1 MTSRSDPGGGLVGFA
16 IVLLTLVF
24 GAIGLPIP
32 LPVYLL
38 LIAIGTALAI
48 RAAGV
53 SGFGL
58 AALVLAAVIFAM
70 PLVTRVLAGRPS
82 PDLEEP
88 IPVPSGY
95 GLVLGSDST
104 NVTHVYE
111 SKTLL
116 GHERAAKKAQVE
128 VLDYYVKRLQELGW
142 SVVSVGDGA
151 ELKAPDSDVGIRVYA
166 YLGIPPWG
174 ADRGTLVLQLSAK
187 RCPDENHCEPARI
200 YDVEPYNG

>member
-1 MTSRSDPGGGLVGFA
+1 M
-16 IVLLTLVF
+16 
-24 GAIGLPIP
+24 
-32 LPVYLL
+32 
-38 LIAIGTALAI
+38 
-48 RAAGV
+48 
-53 SGFGL
+53 L
-58 AALVLAAVIFAM
+58 AAAIFAM
-70 PLVTRVLAGRPS
+70 PLVTRVLAGRAS

-95 GLVLGSDST
+95 GFVLGSDST
-104 NVTHVYE
+104 NVTRVYE

-142 SVVSVGDGA
+142 SVVSLGDGA

-166 YLGIPPWG
+166 YLGIPPWAPTG
-174 ADRGTLVLQLSAK
+174 EPSFQLSAK
-187 RCPDENHCEPARI
+187 RCPDENNCEPARI

>member
-1 MTSRSDPGGGLVGFA
+1 LA
-16 IVLLTLVF
+16 AAVLLAVKDGIRGLDVITLGLAGFMIVGPLVS
-24 GAIGLPIP
+24 GAI
-32 LPVYLL
+32 
-38 LIAIGTALAI
+38 TATTGA
-48 RAAGV
+48 
-53 SGFGL
+53 
-58 AALVLAAVIFAM
+58 
-70 PLVTRVLAGRPS
+70 

-116 GHERAAKKAQVE
+116 GHEKAAKEAEVE

-142 SVVSVGDGA
+142 SVVSFGDGA
-151 ELKAPDSDVGIRVYA
+151 ELKAPDSVVGIRVHA

-174 ADRGTLVLQLSAK
+174 AGKGTLVLQISAK
-187 RCPDENHCEPARI
+187 RCPDESYCEPARI
-200 YDVEPYNG
+200 YDIKPYKG